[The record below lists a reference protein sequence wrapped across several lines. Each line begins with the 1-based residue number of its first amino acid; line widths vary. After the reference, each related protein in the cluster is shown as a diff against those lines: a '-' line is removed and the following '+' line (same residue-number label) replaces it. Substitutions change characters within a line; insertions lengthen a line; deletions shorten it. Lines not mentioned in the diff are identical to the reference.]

1 MDKKTV
7 TGHGSREQRIPL
19 RRKPGRERVYETD
32 AARVKAWRKRKR
44 ELGTL
49 EELRIRTYNLT
60 IRDVIALKAVMA
72 KTGET
77 ANQVIGRL
85 LVEAARKVGTDLT

>member
-7 TGHGSREQRIPL
+7 TGHETREQRIPL
-19 RRKPGRERVYETD
+19 RRKPGRERIYKND
-32 AARVKAWRKRKR
+32 AERVKAWRKRKR
-44 ELGTL
+44 ELRTL

-60 IRDVIALKAVMA
+60 IRDMIALKALMA
-72 KTGET
+72 NTGET

-85 LVEAARKVGTDLT
+85 LVEAAKSVGTDLT

>member
-1 MDKKTV
+1 MNEKNV
-7 TGHGSREQRIPL
+7 TGHGAGEQRIPL
-19 RRKPGRERVYETD
+19 GRKPGRERVYETD
-32 AARVKAWRKRKR
+32 AERVKAWRKRKR
-44 ELGTL
+44 ELWTQ

-85 LVEAARKVGTDLT
+85 LIKAAKGIGTDLT

>member
-1 MDKKTV
+1 MDEKNV
-7 TGHGSREQRIPL
+7 TGHGAGELRIPL
-19 RRKPGRERVYETD
+19 GRKPGRERIYKSDVE
-32 AARVKAWRKRKR
+32 RVKAWRKRKR

-60 IRDVIALKAVMA
+60 MRDVIALKAVMA
-72 KTGET
+72 KTGES

-85 LVEAARKVGTDLT
+85 LVEAAKRVGTDLT

>member
-1 MDKKTV
+1 MDRKTV
-7 TGHGSREQRIPL
+7 TGHARE
-19 RRKPGRERVYETD
+19 RRKPGRERTYEND

-60 IRDVIALKAVMA
+60 IRDVIALKAVM
-72 KTGET
+72 KETGET

-85 LVEAARKVGTDLT
+85 LVEAAKSVGTDLT

>member
-1 MDKKTV
+1 MEEKIV
-7 TGHGSREQRIPL
+7 TGHGLKEQRIHL
-19 RRKPGRERVYETD
+19 RRKPGRERIYEND

-85 LVEAARKVGTDLT
+85 LVEGAKVVGTDLT